1 MRKALIWMAA
11 GLVAMQVAPA
21 AAESF
26 GDALASAYKNS
37 DLLAQ
42 NQAVLRA
49 ADEDVAVAVAA
60 LRPVV
65 SWLNQATW
73 SNGESVSLFGG
84 KGSILN
90 AVIGTLLLAGL
101 SNLMNILLISPH
113 LQDAVGGLIIVAAI
127 MLNVR
132 LDPE

>member
-1 MRKALIWMAA
+1 MYKSGGSLLLGTI
-11 GLVAMQVAPA
+11 A
-21 AAESF
+21 AA
-26 GDALASAYKNS
+26 
-37 DLLAQ
+37 
-42 NQAVLRA
+42 
-49 ADEDVAVAVAA
+49 
-60 LRPVV
+60 VV
-65 SWLNQATW
+65 
-73 SNGESVSLFGG
+73 GGVSLFGG

-113 LQDAVGGLIIVAAI
+113 LQDAVGGPIIVAAI